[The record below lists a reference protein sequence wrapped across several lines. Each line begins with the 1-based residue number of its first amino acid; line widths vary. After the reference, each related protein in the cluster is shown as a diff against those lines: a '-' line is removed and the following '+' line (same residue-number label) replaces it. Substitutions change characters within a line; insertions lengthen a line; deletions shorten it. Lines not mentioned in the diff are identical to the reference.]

1 MMIMDLIVVMVEMG
15 DGGESG
21 DGGDGGEESCEYY
34 LSAGQLWHRGLELSG
49 KI

>member
-15 DGGESG
+15 DGGES
-21 DGGDGGEESCEYY
+21 GDGGEESCEYY